1 MLIVYPDGTPRFELL
16 FPLRNFLVP
25 FTMMIIMIAIST
37 IVSSRKIT
45 KLSVI
50 ELIKI

>member
-1 MLIVYPDGTPRFELL
+1 MVYPDGTPRFELI